1 MRVYGSK
8 ANRLLVWVLTYLAI
22 AAVVLFFFFPVFWEL
37 LVSFKAPQEVLSERP
52 SFLFT
57 PTLANWARLLSS
69 GILHNFANSLIVVAG
84 STFLACLLGAL
95 AGYALARGRM
105 KSRRGLAME
114 FLTLRMLPPVAMIV
128 PIFVLFQQ
136 LKLLNTYLGL
146 ILMYTTANLP
156 LSVWLMMGFFEG
168 IPKEI
173 AEAATV
179 DGCGRLRIWG
189 QVELPLALPGVITT
203 AIFCVIFSWNEYLF
217 GVILTRIETATLT
230 VETAREVL
238 QRTGINWSSLASLS
252 VFTVLVPLIFALSI
266 QKKLVRGLTMG
277 AVK

>member
-1 MRVYGSK
+1 MRVFGSQRRK
-8 ANRLLVWVLTYLAI
+8 ILVWVLSYLAI
-22 AAVVLFFFFPVFWEL
+22 AAVVVYFFFPVFWEL
-37 LVSFKAPQEVLSERP
+37 LVSFKPADQVLSERP
-52 SFLFT
+52 ELLFT
-57 PTLANWARLLSS
+57 PTLRNWARLFSS
-69 GILHNFANSLIVVAG
+69 TILHNFANSLIVVSG
-84 STFLACLLGAL
+84 STFLACLLGSL
-95 AGYALARGRM
+95 AGYALARGQM
-105 KSRRGLAME
+105 KSRRGMAME
-114 FLTLRMLPPVAMIV
+114 FLTLRMLPPVAMIL

-168 IPKEI
+168 VPKEI
-173 AEAATV
+173 AEAAVV
-179 DGCGRLRIWG
+179 DGCGRLRIWA
-189 QVELPLALPGVITT
+189 QVELPLALPGLITT

-252 VFTVLVPLIFALSI
+252 VFTVLVPLVFALSI
-266 QKKLVRGLTMG
+266 QKHLVRGLTLG